1 VYTSATTVRTPM
13 GEIMSATVDWSDARR
28 SAGLR
33 SIVKRASPMR
43 SRLTKELALVVVF
56 GVIYEVLRHNM
67 IQAGSVAARHAL
79 SIVHLEKDLH
89 VFHEA
94 ALQTLFLR
102 APDLMRFFN
111 LYYGGT
117 HFLVPIGALLWLA
130 WRHPERYTRA
140 RTTLAATTGVAF
152 LCFWVFPVA
161 PPRLLPSRFG
171 IIDTLV
177 TFAQTG
183 HVENSLINSAGDVY
197 ASMPSLHVAW
207 AVWCTLVLY
216 PVARHRISR
225 VLLVTYP
232 ALTTLVVLTT
242 GNHFVLDAVAGAA
255 LVGTIWWI
263 TTKASTMWANRG
275 FREGLSLVLHDIA
288 PVGTRLVPS
297 HDVASGPPSGPVAAP
312 QRPPVSMPVPAGRIV
327 DVPHPLTEAL
337 AAATFWFRREKGAR
351 HEPVEESSESS
362 VCC

>member
-1 VYTSATTVRTPM
+1 MRQEETVRTSM
-13 GEIMSATVDWSDARR
+13 GDTMSGTVDWSEARR
-28 SAGLR
+28 RGAPDSGAR
-33 SIVKRASPMR
+33 RMVSIG
-43 SRLTKELALVVVF
+43 SRLTKELALVVVLA
-56 GVIYEVLRHNM
+56 VIYEVLRHNM

-79 SIVHLEKDLH
+79 SIVHVEKDLH
-89 VFHEA
+89 LFHEG
-94 ALQTLFLR
+94 ALQALFLR
-102 APDLMRFFN
+102 APDVVRFFN

-130 WRHPERYTRA
+130 WRHPERYAQA

-177 TFAQTG
+177 TFSQNGG
-183 HVENSLINSAGDVY
+183 HVETSLINSAGDVY

-207 AVWCTLVLY
+207 AVWCALVLY
-216 PVARHRISR
+216 PVARHRVSR

-255 LVGTIWWI
+255 LVATVRMI
-263 TTKASTMWANRG
+263 TTKASSAWAH
-275 FREGLSLVLHDIA
+275 EGLRESLSLRLRDLA
-288 PVGTRLVPS
+288 PLGRPVGAAHNLASRAVSSPPHPTVSIPSPTGRVVNVPHLS
-297 HDVASGPPSGPVAAP
+297 TGLAAP
-312 QRPPVSMPVPAGRIV
+312 LWRGGTAR
-327 DVPHPLTEAL
+327 TE
-337 AAATFWFRREKGAR
+337 E
-351 HEPVEESSESS
+351 VEVNAENT